1 MSLTKNEI
9 ILVVLGAAVL
19 ITIGVYQYLYQ
30 SHDGVEDLELSYT
43 GDTNGLLDS
52 LNQGNNA
59 VLWTNK
65 AVQLADEITGIDSA
79 TIQLNHTTFCQLN
92 EVPSDYKV
100 HDKIVLIGR
109 FIGYDEL
116 MEEVKLDQCEI
127 VK

>member
-19 ITIGVYQYLYQ
+19 ISIGVYQYLYQ
-30 SHDGVEDLELSYT
+30 SHDTVEDLELSYT
-43 GDTNGLLDS
+43 GNTSGLLDS

-92 EVPSDYKV
+92 EVPSNYKV